1 MHILIYDLFLLPH
14 FFSSPFRIQPR
25 KKNNKG
31 IKKTCLFIYLF
42 VYVFKHPTRHDYKER
57 IDTRRRSL
65 SEYAQEE
72 NLHTSIQF
80 VI

>member
-1 MHILIYDLFLLPH
+1 MTFFFCLIFFLLL
-14 FFSSPFRIQPR
+14 FGYNRGKKIIKVLR
-25 KKNNKG
+25 KRAF
-31 IKKTCLFIYLF
+31 FIYLF
-42 VYVFKHPTRHDYKER
+42 VYVFKHPTRHGYKER